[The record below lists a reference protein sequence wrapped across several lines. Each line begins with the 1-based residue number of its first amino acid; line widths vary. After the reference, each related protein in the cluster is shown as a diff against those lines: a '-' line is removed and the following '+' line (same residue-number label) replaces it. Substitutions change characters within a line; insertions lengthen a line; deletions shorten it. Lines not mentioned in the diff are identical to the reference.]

1 MKIENAN
8 QIVRNILIG
17 HPISDEEQNDLNG
30 YISYLIGKMSD
41 NTISYDEQ
49 ALLDVYTNYLR
60 NNLIDMDIVNNY
72 DEEINKKTNLNYGE
86 ENIAHKEGHHK
97 VLIMEKK
104 NGVNNNGIILT
115 TVILEVSLLLG
126 LTIAILILAL
136 S

>member
-17 HPISDEEQNDLNG
+17 HPISEEEQNVLNG
-30 YISYLIGKMSD
+30 YINYLISKMSD

-60 NNLIDMDIVNNY
+60 NNLINMDIVNNY
-72 DEEINKKTNLNYGE
+72 DEVINQKNNLNYGE
-86 ENIAHKEGHHK
+86 ENIAHKEGNHK

-115 TVILEVSLLLG
+115 SVILEVSLLLG

>member
-1 MKIENAN
+1 MNMENAN

-115 TVILEVSLLLG
+115 SVILEVSLLLG

>member
-1 MKIENAN
+1 MNIENAN

-17 HPISDEEQNDLNG
+17 HPISEEEQKVLDG
-30 YISYLIGKMSD
+30 YINYLISKMSD

-60 NNLIDMDIVNNY
+60 NNLIDMDIVNKY
-72 DEEINKKTNLNYGE
+72 DDVINQKNNLNYGE

-115 TVILEVSLLLG
+115 SVILEVSLLLG

>member
-1 MKIENAN
+1 
-8 QIVRNILIG
+8 
-17 HPISDEEQNDLNG
+17 
-30 YISYLIGKMSD
+30 MSD

-60 NNLIDMDIVNNY
+60 NNLIDMDIVNKY
-72 DEEINKKTNLNYGE
+72 DEVINQKNNLNYGE

-115 TVILEVSLLLG
+115 SVILEVSLLLG

>member
-1 MKIENAN
+1 MNIENAN

>member
-1 MKIENAN
+1 MNIENAN

-17 HPISDEEQNDLNG
+17 HPISEEEQNVLNG
-30 YISYLIGKMSD
+30 YINYLISKMSD

-60 NNLIDMDIVNNY
+60 NNLINMDIVNNY
-72 DEEINKKTNLNYGE
+72 DEVINQKNNLNYGE

-104 NGVNNNGIILT
+104 NDVNNNGIILT
-115 TVILEVSLLLG
+115 SVILEVSLLLG

>member
-17 HPISDEEQNDLNG
+17 HPISEEEQNVLNG
-30 YISYLIGKMSD
+30 YINYLISKMSD

-60 NNLIDMDIVNNY
+60 NNLINMDIVNNY
-72 DEEINKKTNLNYGE
+72 DEVINQKNNLNYSE
-86 ENIAHKEGHHK
+86 ENIAHKEGHHQ

-115 TVILEVSLLLG
+115 SVILEVSLLLG

>member
-17 HPISDEEQNDLNG
+17 HPISEEEQNDLNG
-30 YISYLIGKMSD
+30 YINYLISKMSD

-60 NNLIDMDIVNNY
+60 NNLINMDIINNY
-72 DEEINKKTNLNYGE
+72 DEVINQKNNLNYGE

-115 TVILEVSLLLG
+115 SVILEVSLLLG

>member
-115 TVILEVSLLLG
+115 SVILEVSLLLG